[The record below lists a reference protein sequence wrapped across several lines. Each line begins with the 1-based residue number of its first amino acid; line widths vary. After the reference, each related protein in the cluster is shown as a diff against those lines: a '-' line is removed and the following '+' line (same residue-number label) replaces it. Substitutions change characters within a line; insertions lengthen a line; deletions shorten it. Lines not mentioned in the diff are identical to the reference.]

1 MEFNIWNSVFPF
13 STGRRFFARFDPY
26 DNYHIFI
33 DSYHIPTYDNSIFD
47 NDYHYRK
54 QKGVSVLKIS
64 YAVPAGLLAASLLF
78 AGCASNDNNNN
89 NSNNSNTGNNAAA
102 ANSGVN
108 TPSAAPADTGGAA
121 ADFTTAIEQ
130 YRSYVIEQCD
140 EFVKQ
145 TESFTGAV
153 KAGKLAEAKALYA
166 PARMYYERIEP
177 IAEALGD
184 LDPNIDAREN
194 DVDAA
199 DWRGFHKIEQA
210 LWQNNATDGMTEVAD
225 QLLKDAQL
233 LRAKVETAEIDA
245 NLLVTGAVE
254 LLNEVSSSK
263 VTGEEERYSHTD
275 LYDFVANVEGA
286 QKIYELLKPELAKQ
300 DPALEQTIGERF
312 TALFKELAPFKSG
325 DGYVSYETLNE
336 EQVRTLSQNLDA
348 LAEPLS
354 HMGTILGV

>member
-1 MEFNIWNSVFPF
+1 MKF
-13 STGRRFFARFDPY
+13 T
-26 DNYHIFI
+26 
-33 DSYHIPTYDNSIFD
+33 
-47 NDYHYRK
+47 
-54 QKGVSVLKIS
+54 
-64 YAVPAGLLAASLLF
+64 YAVPASLLAASILF
-78 AGCASNDNNNN
+78 TGCANNNHSTN
-89 NSNNSNTGNNAAA
+89 TVANSTTATNAPTTAAA
-102 ANSGVN
+102 TN
-108 TPSAAPADTGGAA
+108 TPETAT
-121 ADFTTAIEQ
+121 ADFTSAIDQ
-130 YRSYVIEQCD
+130 YRTYVIQQCD

-145 TESFTGAV
+145 TESFTNAV
-153 KAGKLAEAKALYA
+153 KEDKIDEAKALYA

-199 DWRGFHKIEQA
+199 EWRGFHKLEKA
-210 LWQNNATDGMTEVAD
+210 LWQDNTTKDMTEVAD

-233 LRAKVETAEIDA
+233 LRAKVETVEINA

-286 QKIYELLKPELAKQ
+286 QKIYELLKPELAKK
-300 DPALEQTIGERF
+300 DADLEKTIGERF
-312 TALFKELAPFKSG
+312 AALQAELAPFKSG
-325 DGYVSYETLNE
+325 DGYVSYEELKE
-336 EQVRTLSQNLDA
+336 DEVRKLSQNLDA

-354 HMGTILGV
+354 NMGTILGV

>member
-1 MEFNIWNSVFPF
+1 MKF
-13 STGRRFFARFDPY
+13 T
-26 DNYHIFI
+26 
-33 DSYHIPTYDNSIFD
+33 
-47 NDYHYRK
+47 
-54 QKGVSVLKIS
+54 
-64 YAVPAGLLAASLLF
+64 YAVPAGLLAASILF
-78 AGCASNDNNNN
+78 TGCASNNN
-89 NSNNSNTGNNAAA
+89 NSNSNTSNTSNNNSANA
-102 ANSGVN
+102 ANSTKATN
-108 TPSAAPADTGGAA
+108 TSDTTTATT
-121 ADFTTAIEQ
+121 ADFTSAVEQ
-130 YRSYVIEQCD
+130 YRTYVIEQCD

-145 TESFTGAV
+145 TENFTNAV
-153 KAGKLAEAKALYA
+153 KEAKIEDAKALYA

-199 DWRGFHKIEQA
+199 EWRGFHKLEKA
-210 LWQNNATDGMTEVAD
+210 LWQDNTTKDMTEVAD

-233 LRAKVETAEIDA
+233 LRAKVETVEIDA

-286 QKIYELLKPELAKQ
+286 QKIYELLKPELAKK
-300 DPALEQTIGERF
+300 DAELEKTIGERF
-312 TALFKELAPFKSG
+312 AALQAELAPFKSG
-325 DGYVSYETLNE
+325 DGYVSYKELKE
-336 EQVRTLSQNLDA
+336 EDVRKLSQNLDA

-354 HMGTILGV
+354 NMGTILGV

>member
-1 MEFNIWNSVFPF
+1 MKF
-13 STGRRFFARFDPY
+13 T
-26 DNYHIFI
+26 
-33 DSYHIPTYDNSIFD
+33 
-47 NDYHYRK
+47 
-54 QKGVSVLKIS
+54 
-64 YAVPAGLLAASLLF
+64 YAVPAGLLAASILF
-78 AGCASNDNNNN
+78 TGCASNNN
-89 NSNNSNTGNNAAA
+89 NSNSNTSNNNSANAA
-102 ANSGVN
+102 ANSTKATN
-108 TPSAAPADTGGAA
+108 TSDTTTTTT
-121 ADFTTAIEQ
+121 ADFTSAVEQ
-130 YRSYVIEQCD
+130 YRTYVIEQCD

-145 TESFTGAV
+145 TENFTNAV
-153 KAGKLAEAKALYA
+153 KEAKIEDAKALYA

-199 DWRGFHKIEQA
+199 EWRGFHKLEKA
-210 LWQNNATDGMTEVAD
+210 LWQDNTTKDMTEVAD

-233 LRAKVETAEIDA
+233 LRAKVETVEIDA

-286 QKIYELLKPELAKQ
+286 QKIYELLKPELAKK
-300 DPALEQTIGERF
+300 DAELEKTIGERF
-312 TALFKELAPFKSG
+312 AALQAELAPFKSG
-325 DGYVSYETLNE
+325 DGYVSYEELKE
-336 EQVRTLSQNLDA
+336 EDVRKLSQNLDA

-354 HMGTILGV
+354 NMGTILGV

>member
-1 MEFNIWNSVFPF
+1 MKF
-13 STGRRFFARFDPY
+13 
-26 DNYHIFI
+26 
-33 DSYHIPTYDNSIFD
+33 
-47 NDYHYRK
+47 
-54 QKGVSVLKIS
+54 S
-64 YAVPAGLLAASLLF
+64 YAVPAGLLAASILF
-78 AGCASNDNNNN
+78 AGCSGNENNNNTDNNNE
-89 NSNNSNTGNNAAA
+89 AA
-102 ANSGVN
+102 VN
-108 TPSAAPADTGGAA
+108 GSAVTAAPVTTADATATTAA
-121 ADFTTAIEQ
+121 ADFSSAIEQ
-130 YRSYVIEQCD
+130 YRTYVIEQCD

-145 TESFTGAV
+145 TENFTNAV
-153 KAGKLAEAKALYA
+153 KAGSLDEAKALYA

-199 DWRGFHKIEQA
+199 EWRGFHKIEQA
-210 LWQNNATDGMTEVAD
+210 LWQNSTTDGMTEVAD
-225 QLLKDAQL
+225 RLLKDAQL

-286 QKIYELLKPELAKQ
+286 QKIYELLKPELAKK
-300 DPALEQTIGERF
+300 DPELEQTIGERF
-312 TALFKELAPFKSG
+312 TALLDELAPFKSG
-325 DGYVSYETLNE
+325 DGYVSYETLKE
-336 EQVRTLSQNLDA
+336 DEVRKLSQNLDA

-354 HMGTILGV
+354 NMGTILGV

>member
-1 MEFNIWNSVFPF
+1 MKF
-13 STGRRFFARFDPY
+13 T
-26 DNYHIFI
+26 
-33 DSYHIPTYDNSIFD
+33 
-47 NDYHYRK
+47 
-54 QKGVSVLKIS
+54 
-64 YAVPAGLLAASLLF
+64 YAVSASLLAASILF
-78 AGCASNDNNNN
+78 TGCANNN
-89 NSNNSNTGNNAAA
+89 NSTNTA
-102 ANSGVN
+102 ANSTTATN
-108 TPSAAPADTGGAA
+108 APETAAATNAPETAS
-121 ADFTTAIEQ
+121 ADFTSAIDQ
-130 YRSYVIEQCD
+130 YRTYVIQQCD

-145 TESFTGAV
+145 TESFTNAV
-153 KAGKLAEAKALYA
+153 KEDKIDEAKALYA

-199 DWRGFHKIEQA
+199 EWRGFHKLEKA
-210 LWQNNATDGMTEVAD
+210 LWQDNTTKDMTEVAD

-233 LRAKVETAEIDA
+233 LRAKVETVEIDA

-286 QKIYELLKPELAKQ
+286 QKIYELLKPELAKK
-300 DPALEQTIGERF
+300 DAELEKTIGERF
-312 TALFKELAPFKSG
+312 AALQAELAPFKSG
-325 DGYVSYETLNE
+325 DGYVSYEELKE
-336 EQVRTLSQNLDA
+336 DEVRKLSQNLDA

-354 HMGTILGV
+354 NMGTILGV

>member
-1 MEFNIWNSVFPF
+1 MKF
-13 STGRRFFARFDPY
+13 T
-26 DNYHIFI
+26 
-33 DSYHIPTYDNSIFD
+33 
-47 NDYHYRK
+47 
-54 QKGVSVLKIS
+54 
-64 YAVPAGLLAASLLF
+64 YAVPASLLAASILF
-78 AGCASNDNNNN
+78 TGCANNN
-89 NSNNSNTGNNAAA
+89 NSTNTV
-102 ANSGVN
+102 ANSTTATNAPTTDAATN
-108 TPSAAPADTGGAA
+108 TPETAT
-121 ADFTTAIEQ
+121 ADFTSAIDQ
-130 YRSYVIEQCD
+130 YRTYVIQQCD

-145 TESFTGAV
+145 TESFTNAI
-153 KAGKLAEAKALYA
+153 KEDKIDEAKALYA

-199 DWRGFHKIEQA
+199 EWRGFHKLEKA
-210 LWQNNATDGMTEVAD
+210 LWQDNTTKDMTEVAD

-233 LRAKVETAEIDA
+233 LRAKVETVEINA

-286 QKIYELLKPELAKQ
+286 QKIYELLKPELAKK
-300 DPALEQTIGERF
+300 DADLEKTIGERF
-312 TALFKELAPFKSG
+312 AALQAELAPFKSG
-325 DGYVSYETLNE
+325 DGYVSYEELKE
-336 EQVRTLSQNLDA
+336 DEVRKLSQNLDA

-354 HMGTILGV
+354 NMGTILGV

>member
-1 MEFNIWNSVFPF
+1 MKF
-13 STGRRFFARFDPY
+13 T
-26 DNYHIFI
+26 
-33 DSYHIPTYDNSIFD
+33 
-47 NDYHYRK
+47 
-54 QKGVSVLKIS
+54 
-64 YAVPAGLLAASLLF
+64 YAVPAGLLAASILF
-78 AGCASNDNNNN
+78 TGCASNNN
-89 NSNNSNTGNNAAA
+89 NSNSNTSNNNSANAA
-102 ANSGVN
+102 ANSTKATN
-108 TPSAAPADTGGAA
+108 TSDTTTATT
-121 ADFTTAIEQ
+121 ADFTSAVEQ
-130 YRSYVIEQCD
+130 YRTYVIEQCD

-145 TESFTGAV
+145 TENFTNAV
-153 KAGKLAEAKALYA
+153 KEAKIEDAKTLYA

-199 DWRGFHKIEQA
+199 EWRGFHKLEKA
-210 LWQNNATDGMTEVAD
+210 LWQDNTTKDMTEVAD

-233 LRAKVETAEIDA
+233 LRAKVETVEIGA

-286 QKIYELLKPELAKQ
+286 QKIYELLKPELAKK
-300 DPALEQTIGERF
+300 DAELEKTIGERF
-312 TALFKELAPFKSG
+312 AALQAELAPFKSG
-325 DGYVSYETLNE
+325 DGYVSYEELKE
-336 EQVRTLSQNLDA
+336 EDVRKLSQNLDA

-354 HMGTILGV
+354 NMGTILGV

>member
-1 MEFNIWNSVFPF
+1 MKF
-13 STGRRFFARFDPY
+13 T
-26 DNYHIFI
+26 
-33 DSYHIPTYDNSIFD
+33 
-47 NDYHYRK
+47 
-54 QKGVSVLKIS
+54 
-64 YAVPAGLLAASLLF
+64 YAVSASLLAASILF
-78 AGCASNDNNNN
+78 TGCANNN
-89 NSNNSNTGNNAAA
+89 NSTNTA
-102 ANSGVN
+102 ANSTTATN
-108 TPSAAPADTGGAA
+108 APETAAATNAPETAT
-121 ADFTTAIEQ
+121 ADFTSAIDQ
-130 YRSYVIEQCD
+130 YRTYVIQQCD

-145 TESFTGAV
+145 TESFTNAV
-153 KAGKLAEAKALYA
+153 KEDKIDEAKALYA

-199 DWRGFHKIEQA
+199 EWRGFHKLEKA
-210 LWQNNATDGMTEVAD
+210 LWQDNTTKDMTEVAD

-233 LRAKVETAEIDA
+233 LRAKVETVEIDA

-286 QKIYELLKPELAKQ
+286 QKIYELLKPELAKK
-300 DPALEQTIGERF
+300 DAELEKNIGERF
-312 TALFKELAPFKSG
+312 AALQAELAPFKSG
-325 DGYVSYETLNE
+325 DGYVSYEELKE
-336 EQVRTLSQNLDA
+336 DEVRKLSQNLDA

-354 HMGTILGV
+354 NMGTILGV

>member
-1 MEFNIWNSVFPF
+1 MKF
-13 STGRRFFARFDPY
+13 T
-26 DNYHIFI
+26 
-33 DSYHIPTYDNSIFD
+33 
-47 NDYHYRK
+47 
-54 QKGVSVLKIS
+54 
-64 YAVPAGLLAASLLF
+64 YAVPAGLLAASILF
-78 AGCASNDNNNN
+78 TGCASNNN
-89 NSNNSNTGNNAAA
+89 NSNSNTSNNNSANA
-102 ANSGVN
+102 ANSTKVTN
-108 TPSAAPADTGGAA
+108 TSDTTTATT
-121 ADFTTAIEQ
+121 ADFTSAVEQ
-130 YRSYVIEQCD
+130 YRTYVIEQCD

-145 TESFTGAV
+145 TENFTNAV
-153 KAGKLAEAKALYA
+153 KEAKIEDAKALYA

-199 DWRGFHKIEQA
+199 EWRGFHKLEKA
-210 LWQNNATDGMTEVAD
+210 LWQDNTTKDMTEVAD

-233 LRAKVETAEIDA
+233 LRAKVETVEIDA

-286 QKIYELLKPELAKQ
+286 QKIYELLKPELAKK
-300 DPALEQTIGERF
+300 DAELEKTIGERF
-312 TALFKELAPFKSG
+312 AALQAELAPFKSG
-325 DGYVSYETLNE
+325 DGYVSYEELKE
-336 EQVRTLSQNLDA
+336 EDVRKLSQNLDA

-354 HMGTILGV
+354 NMGTILGV

>member
-1 MEFNIWNSVFPF
+1 MKF
-13 STGRRFFARFDPY
+13 T
-26 DNYHIFI
+26 
-33 DSYHIPTYDNSIFD
+33 
-47 NDYHYRK
+47 
-54 QKGVSVLKIS
+54 
-64 YAVPAGLLAASLLF
+64 YAVPAGLLAASILF
-78 AGCASNDNNNN
+78 TGCASSNN
-89 NSNNSNTGNNAAA
+89 NSNSNTSNNNSANAA
-102 ANSGVN
+102 ANSTKATN
-108 TPSAAPADTGGAA
+108 TSDPTTATT
-121 ADFTTAIEQ
+121 ADFTSAVEQ
-130 YRSYVIEQCD
+130 YRTYVIEQCD

-145 TESFTGAV
+145 TENFTNAV
-153 KAGKLAEAKALYA
+153 KEAKIEDAKALYA

-199 DWRGFHKIEQA
+199 EWRGFHKLEKA
-210 LWQNNATDGMTEVAD
+210 LWQDNTTKDMTEVAD

-233 LRAKVETAEIDA
+233 LRAKVETVEIDA

-286 QKIYELLKPELAKQ
+286 QKIYELLKPELAKK
-300 DPALEQTIGERF
+300 DAELEKTIGERF
-312 TALFKELAPFKSG
+312 AALQAELAPFKSG
-325 DGYVSYETLNE
+325 DGYVSYEELKE
-336 EQVRTLSQNLDA
+336 EDVRKLSQNLDA

-354 HMGTILGV
+354 NMGTILGV

>member
-1 MEFNIWNSVFPF
+1 MKF
-13 STGRRFFARFDPY
+13 T
-26 DNYHIFI
+26 
-33 DSYHIPTYDNSIFD
+33 
-47 NDYHYRK
+47 
-54 QKGVSVLKIS
+54 
-64 YAVPAGLLAASLLF
+64 YAVPAGLIAASILF
-78 AGCASNDNNNN
+78 TGCTSNNDNSNSNTSNN
-89 NSNNSNTGNNAAA
+89 NSTNAA
-102 ANSGVN
+102 ANSTVATN
-108 TPSAAPADTGGAA
+108 TSDTSAATT
-121 ADFTTAIEQ
+121 ADFTSAVEQ
-130 YRSYVIEQCD
+130 YRTYVIEQCD

-145 TESFTGAV
+145 TENFTNAV
-153 KAGKLAEAKALYA
+153 KEAKIEDAKALYA

-199 DWRGFHKIEQA
+199 EWRGFHKLEKA
-210 LWQNNATDGMTEVAD
+210 LWQDNTTKDMTEVAD

-233 LRAKVETAEIDA
+233 LRAKVETVEIDA

-286 QKIYELLKPELAKQ
+286 QKIYELLKPELAKK
-300 DPALEQTIGERF
+300 DAELEKTIGERF
-312 TALFKELAPFKSG
+312 AALQAELAPFKSG
-325 DGYVSYETLNE
+325 DGYVSYEELKE
-336 EQVRTLSQNLDA
+336 EDVRKLSQNLDA

-354 HMGTILGV
+354 NMGTILGV